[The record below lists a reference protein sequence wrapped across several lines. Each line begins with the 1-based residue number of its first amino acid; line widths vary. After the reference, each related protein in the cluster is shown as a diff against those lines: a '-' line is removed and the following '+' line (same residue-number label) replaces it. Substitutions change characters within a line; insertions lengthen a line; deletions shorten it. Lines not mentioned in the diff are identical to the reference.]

1 MIPLSHLAAGAFAA
15 TLLAASFSLFCAVPR
30 IVAPVVAAHVE
41 PFDVVEAEI
50 QACRSR
56 GGRSHAQCEAEVEGK
71 ALIRDAELALA
82 APSPLPA
89 RTQRTRVE

>member
-1 MIPLSHLAAGAFAA
+1 MIPLSRLAAGAFAA
-15 TLLAASFSLFCAVPR
+15 MLLAASFSLFSAVPR
-30 IVAPVVAAHVE
+30 LVAPVVAAHVE

-71 ALIRDAELALA
+71 ALIRDAEPAFA
-82 APSPLPA
+82 TPSPATP